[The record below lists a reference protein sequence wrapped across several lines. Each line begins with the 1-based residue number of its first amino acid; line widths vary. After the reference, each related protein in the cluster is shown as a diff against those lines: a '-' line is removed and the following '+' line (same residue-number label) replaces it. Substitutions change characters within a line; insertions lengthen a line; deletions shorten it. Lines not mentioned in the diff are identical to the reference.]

1 MFTKLL
7 IANRGEIACRVMR
20 TAHRLGIRTAAVCS
34 DADRDAL
41 HVATAGE
48 AWRLGPA
55 EAAQSYLNVERV
67 IAAAKAAGADAVHPG
82 YGFLSEN
89 PAFAEACEAA
99 GIVFVGPPA
108 GAIRAMGLKDAAK
121 RAMEAA
127 GVPVVPGYHGEDQDP
142 AALLAQAR
150 GIGFPVL
157 VKAVAGGGGKGL
169 RRADTEAGFAEALEG
184 ARREARSSFGDDRV
198 LVERCIER
206 PRHVEVQVFA
216 DVHGNAVHLFERDC
230 SLQRRHQKVVEEA
243 PAPGMTEAMRAAMGA
258 AAVAA
263 AKAIG
268 YCGAGTVE
276 FIADASE
283 GLREDRF
290 WFMEMNTR
298 LQVEHPVTERVT
310 GTDLVEWQLRVAAGE
325 PLPAGQAELSIAG
338 HAVEARVYAEDPERG
353 FLPATGTIAH
363 LAFPPQSGDLH
374 IGHGPETH
382 GRIGF
387 VPPQSGDLRIDHGL
401 RVGDAV
407 TAHYDPM
414 LAKIIAHGPD
424 RAAALARLAG
434 ALRAF
439 EIAGVT
445 TNLPFLSRLVAHPG
459 FRAGDVDTGLI
470 ARGLDTLTA
479 RGPVPEPVLA
489 AAAMVAAGV
498 LDAPAG
504 GIRAAR
510 GFDAPSGGM
519 RPPDAFIGSAG
530 AAHARDALDTPA
542 AAIHA
547 AGALDTPGGTAG
559 AFDAPAGGIRA
570 ADALDGSAG
579 AVHAVGALD
588 WPAADPWTAFKGW
601 RLWGE
606 AQQHVRFGI
615 DGEVVEGTVT
625 FLEGGGIRAELAGR
639 IGSTETAREFL
650 EGGGIRAEL
659 AGAPLAGVSLV
670 ARVVRRDGAC
680 MVLDLSERIATVR
693 IVGAG
698 GSYGAGRRVA
708 FGGGAVVDGD
718 RVASGGSG
726 TAGGRSIAAGG
737 GAVATGTGTVAAGSI
752 AAGGGNGVG
761 GGGLYV
767 LHDGRAWSVTLPGRA
782 VEDGNAD
789 ATLTRVTAPLPGKVV
804 KTAVRGGEKV
814 ERGATLVV
822 LEAMKMELSVEAPR
836 AGVVEAVTVSEGD
849 QVAEGAVL
857 VTFTDAETGDPPVSS
872 DP

>member
-20 TAHRLGIRTAAVCS
+20 TAHRLGIRTVAVWS

-55 EAAQSYLNVERV
+55 DAAQSYLDVERV
-67 IAAAKAAGADAVHPG
+67 IAVAKAAGADAVHPG
-82 YGFLSEN
+82 YGFLAEN
-89 PAFAEACEAA
+89 PAFVEACDAA
-99 GIVFVGPPA
+99 GLVFVGPPA
-108 GAIRAMGLKDAAK
+108 GAVRAMGLKDAAK

-142 AALLAQAR
+142 ATLLVRAR
-150 GIGFPVL
+150 EIGFPVL

-169 RRADTEAGFAEALEG
+169 RRADAEAGFAEALEG

-198 LVERCIER
+198 LIERCVAR

-216 DVHGNAVHLFERDC
+216 DAHGNAVHLFERDC

-268 YCGAGTVE
+268 YRGAGTVE
-276 FIADASE
+276 FIADASQ

-298 LQVEHPVTERVT
+298 LQVEHPVTEMVT

-338 HAVEARVYAEDPERG
+338 HAVEARVCAEDPGRG
-353 FLPATGTIAH
+353 FLPATGAIAH
-363 LAFPPQSGDLH
+363 LAFPPTSRGPRID
-374 IGHGPETH
+374 HGPEPH
-382 GRIGF
+382 GRLGLGPSASGGLRLAGEQEPDAHLGLG
-387 VPPQSGDLRIDHGL
+387 PPASGGLRIDHGL
-401 RVGDAV
+401 REGDVV
-407 TAHYDPM
+407 TAHYDSM
-414 LAKIIAHGPD
+414 LAKVIAHGPD
-424 RAAALARLAG
+424 RATALDRLAG
-434 ALRAF
+434 ALRSF

-445 TNLPFLSRLVAHPG
+445 TNVPFLSRLVAHPE

-470 ARGLDTLTA
+470 ERAFDTLTA

-489 AAAMVAAGV
+489 AAAMHAAGV
-498 LDAPAG
+498 LDV
-504 GIRAAR
+504 
-510 GFDAPSGGM
+510 SVGGM
-519 RPPDAFIGSAG
+519 R
-530 AAHARDALDTPA
+530 AANTSDWS
-542 AAIHA
+542 A
-547 AGALDTPGGTAG
+547 AGNALG
-559 AFDAPAGGIRA
+559 
-570 ADALDGSAG
+570 
-579 AVHAVGALD
+579 

-606 AQQHVRFGI
+606 ASQPVRFGI
-615 DGEVVEGTVT
+615 DGEIVEGTVT
-625 FLEGGGIRAELAGR
+625 FLEGGGIRAE
-639 IGSTETAREFL
+639 F
-650 EGGGIRAEL
+650 
-659 AGAPLAGVSLV
+659 AGAPLAGSSLA
-670 ARVVRRDGAC
+670 ARVVRRDGARV
-680 MVLDLSERIATVR
+680 VLDLSERIATVR
-693 IVGAG
+693 IV
-698 GSYGAGRRVA
+698 
-708 FGGGAVVDGD
+708 
-718 RVASGGSG
+718 
-726 TAGGRSIAAGG
+726 AGG
-737 GAVATGTGTVAAGSI
+737 GGSVVTGAGTVAAGSGTI
-752 AAGGGNGVG
+752 AATGGNAA

-782 VEDGNAD
+782 VEDGDAD

-804 KTAVRGGEKV
+804 KTAVQGGDRV

-836 AGVVEAVTVSEGD
+836 TGVIEEVTVSEGE

-857 VTFTDAETGDPPVSS
+857 VTFAS
-872 DP
+872 

>member
-55 EAAQSYLNVERV
+55 DAARSYLDVERV

-99 GIVFVGPPA
+99 GLVFVGPPA
-108 GAIRAMGLKDAAK
+108 GAIRAMGLKGAAK

-127 GVPVVPGYHGEDQDP
+127 GVPVVPGYHGADQDP

-198 LVERCIER
+198 LVERCIAR

-216 DVHGNAVHLFERDC
+216 DAHGNAVHLFERDC

-268 YCGAGTVE
+268 YRGAGTVE

-298 LQVEHPVTERVT
+298 LQVEHPVTEMVT

-325 PLPAGQAELSIAG
+325 PLPAGQVGLSITG

-353 FLPATGTIAH
+353 FLPATGAVVH
-363 LAFPPQSGDLH
+363 LALPP
-374 IGHGPETH
+374 E
-382 GRIGF
+382 
-387 VPPQSGDLRIDHGL
+387 SGDLRIDHGL
-401 RVGDAV
+401 CEGDAV

-489 AAAMVAAGV
+489 AAAMYAAGV

-504 GIRAAR
+504 GIRAA
-510 GFDAPSGGM
+510 
-519 RPPDAFIGSAG
+519 
-530 AAHARDALDTPA
+530 DT
-542 AAIHA
+542 I
-547 AGALDTPGGTAG
+547 
-559 AFDAPAGGIRA
+559 
-570 ADALDGSAG
+570 DGSAG
-579 AVHAVGALD
+579 AVHEGGALD
-588 WPAADPWTAFKGW
+588 WPAADPWTVLKGW
-601 RLWGE
+601 RPWGE
-606 AQQHVRFGI
+606 AQQHLRFGI

-625 FLEGGGIRAELAGR
+625 FLEGDGIRAELAGR
-639 IGSTETAREFL
+639 IGSTGTARGFL
-650 EGGGIRAEL
+650 EDGGIHADL
-659 AGAPLAGVSLV
+659 AGAPLAGVPLA

-698 GSYGAGRRVA
+698 G
-708 FGGGAVVDGD
+708 
-718 RVASGGSG
+718 
-726 TAGGRSIAAGG
+726 
-737 GAVATGTGTVAAGSI
+737 GAVATGAGTLAAGSI
-752 AAGGGNGVG
+752 AAGGGSGAAT
-761 GGGLYV
+761 GGLYV
-767 LHDGRAWSVTLPGRA
+767 LHDGQAWSVTLPGRA
-782 VEDGNAD
+782 VEDGDAD
-789 ATLTRVTAPLPGKVV
+789 ATLSRVTAPLPGKVV
-804 KTAVRGGEKV
+804 KTAVQSGERV

-822 LEAMKMELSVEAPR
+822 LEAMKMELGVEAPR
-836 AGVVEAVTVSEGD
+836 AGVVAEVAVSEGG

-857 VTFTDAETGDPPVSS
+857 VTFADAGADTETGDPPE
-872 DP
+872 

>member
-20 TAHRLGIRTAAVCS
+20 TAHRLGIRTVALWS

-55 EAAQSYLNVERV
+55 DAARSYLDVERV

-82 YGFLSEN
+82 YGFLAEN
-89 PAFAEACEAA
+89 PAFVEACDAA
-99 GIVFVGPPA
+99 GLVFVGPPA
-108 GAIRAMGLKDAAK
+108 GAVRAMGLKDAAK

-142 AALLAQAR
+142 ATLLVRAR
-150 GIGFPVL
+150 EIGFPVL

-169 RRADTEAGFAEALEG
+169 RRADAEAGFAEALEG

-198 LVERCIER
+198 LIERCVAR

-216 DVHGNAVHLFERDC
+216 DAHGNAVHLFERDC

-263 AKAIG
+263 AQAIG
-268 YCGAGTVE
+268 YRGAGTVE
-276 FIADASE
+276 FIADASQ

-298 LQVEHPVTERVT
+298 LQVEHPVTEMVT

-338 HAVEARVYAEDPERG
+338 HAVEARVCAEDPGRG
-353 FLPATGTIAH
+353 FLPATGAIAH
-363 LAFPPQSGDLH
+363 LAFPPTSRGPRID
-374 IGHGPETH
+374 HGPEPH
-382 GRIGF
+382 GRLGLGPSASGGLRLAGEQEPDAHLGLG
-387 VPPQSGDLRIDHGL
+387 PPASGGLRIDHGL
-401 RVGDAV
+401 REGDVV
-407 TAHYDPM
+407 TAHYDSM
-414 LAKIIAHGPD
+414 LAKVIAHGPD
-424 RAAALARLAG
+424 RATALDRLAG
-434 ALRAF
+434 ALRSF

-445 TNLPFLSRLVAHPG
+445 TNVPFLSRLVAHPE

-470 ARGLDTLTA
+470 ERAFDTLTA

-489 AAAMVAAGV
+489 AAAMHAAGV
-498 LDAPAG
+498 LDV
-504 GIRAAR
+504 
-510 GFDAPSGGM
+510 SVGGM
-519 RPPDAFIGSAG
+519 R
-530 AAHARDALDTPA
+530 AANTSDWS
-542 AAIHA
+542 A
-547 AGALDTPGGTAG
+547 AGNALG
-559 AFDAPAGGIRA
+559 
-570 ADALDGSAG
+570 
-579 AVHAVGALD
+579 

-606 AQQHVRFGI
+606 ASQPVRFGI
-615 DGEVVEGTVT
+615 DGEIVEGTVT
-625 FLEGGGIRAELAGR
+625 FLEGGGIRAE
-639 IGSTETAREFL
+639 F
-650 EGGGIRAEL
+650 
-659 AGAPLAGVSLV
+659 AGAPLAGSSLA
-670 ARVVRRDGAC
+670 ARVVRRDGARV
-680 MVLDLSERIATVR
+680 VLDLSERIATVR
-693 IVGAG
+693 IV
-698 GSYGAGRRVA
+698 
-708 FGGGAVVDGD
+708 
-718 RVASGGSG
+718 
-726 TAGGRSIAAGG
+726 AGG
-737 GAVATGTGTVAAGSI
+737 GGSVVTGAGTVAAGSGTI
-752 AAGGGNGVG
+752 AATGGNAA

-782 VEDGNAD
+782 VEDGDAD

-804 KTAVRGGEKV
+804 KTAVQGGDRV

-836 AGVVEAVTVSEGD
+836 TGVIEEVTVSEGE

-857 VTFTDAETGDPPVSS
+857 VTFAS
-872 DP
+872 

>member
-7 IANRGEIACRVMR
+7 IANRGEIACRVIR

-41 HVATAGE
+41 HVAMAGE

-55 EAAQSYLNVERV
+55 DAARSYLDVERV

-89 PAFAEACEAA
+89 PAFAEACEEA
-99 GIVFVGPPA
+99 GLVFVGPPA

-127 GVPVVPGYHGEDQDP
+127 GVPVVPGYHGADQDP

-198 LVERCIER
+198 LVERCIEC

-216 DVHGNAVHLFERDC
+216 DAHGNAVHLFERDC

-268 YCGAGTVE
+268 YRGAGTVE

-298 LQVEHPVTERVT
+298 LQVEHPVTEMVT

-325 PLPAGQAELSIAG
+325 PLPAGQAGLSITG
-338 HAVEARVYAEDPERG
+338 HAVEARIYAEDPERG
-353 FLPATGTIAH
+353 FLPATGAIMH
-363 LAFPPQSGDLH
+363 LALPPES
-374 IGHGPETH
+374 
-382 GRIGF
+382 R
-387 VPPQSGDLRIDHGL
+387 DLRIDHGL
-401 RVGDAV
+401 CEGDAV

-470 ARGLDTLTA
+470 ERTLDTLTA

-489 AAAMVAAGV
+489 AAAMYAAGV
-498 LDAPAG
+498 LDASA
-504 GIRAAR
+504 
-510 GFDAPSGGM
+510 GGM
-519 RPPDAFIGSAG
+519 R
-530 AAHARDALDTPA
+530 
-542 AAIHA
+542 A
-547 AGALDTPGGTAG
+547 AGG
-559 AFDAPAGGIRA
+559 F
-570 ADALDGSAG
+570 DGSAG
-579 AVHAVGALD
+579 AVHEGGALD
-588 WPAADPWTAFKGW
+588 WPAADPWTVLKGW
-601 RLWGE
+601 RPWGE
-606 AQQHVRFGI
+606 AQQHLRFGI

-625 FLEGGGIRAELAGR
+625 FLEGGGIRAEFTGHL
-639 IGSTETAREFL
+639 GSTVTGTNRGFL
-650 EGGGIRAEL
+650 EGGGVRAGL
-659 AGAPLAGVSLV
+659 AGAPLAGASLV
-670 ARVVRRDGAC
+670 ARVVRRDGAR
-680 MVLDLSERIATVR
+680 MMLDLSERIATIR
-693 IVGAG
+693 IVAG
-698 GSYGAGRRVA
+698 G
-708 FGGGAVVDGD
+708 GGG
-718 RVASGGSG
+718 RNVASGGGSIAAGSG
-726 TAGGRSIAAGG
+726 ATAAGDGATAAGDGSIAAGGKSTAAGG
-737 GAVATGTGTVAAGSI
+737 GAVATGAGTLAAGSN
-752 AAGGGNGVG
+752 AAGGGSGAAT
-761 GGGLYV
+761 GGLYV

-782 VEDGNAD
+782 VEDGDAD
-789 ATLTRVTAPLPGKVV
+789 ATLTRVIAPLPGKVV
-804 KTAVRGGEKV
+804 KTAVQSGDRV

-822 LEAMKMELSVEAPR
+822 LEAMKMELGVEAPR
-836 AGVVEAVTVSEGD
+836 AGVVAEVAVSEGEP
-849 QVAEGAVL
+849 VAEGAVL
-857 VTFTDAETGDPPVSS
+857 VTFADTETGDPPVSS

>member
-55 EAAQSYLNVERV
+55 DAARSYLNIERV
-67 IAAAKAAGADAVHPG
+67 LAAAKAAGADAVHPG
-82 YGFLSEN
+82 YGFLAET

-108 GAIRAMGLKDAAK
+108 GATRAMGLKDAAK

-127 GVPVVPGYHGEDQDP
+127 GVPVVPGYHGADQDP
-142 AALLAQAR
+142 AALLAHAR

-184 ARREARSSFGDDRV
+184 ARREAQSSFGDDRV
-198 LVERCIER
+198 LVERCIEC

-216 DVHGNAVHLFERDC
+216 DAHGNAVHLFERDC

-268 YCGAGTVE
+268 YRGAGTVE

-298 LQVEHPVTERVT
+298 LQVEHPVTEMVT

-325 PLPAGQAELSIAG
+325 PLPAGQAGLSITG

-353 FLPATGTIAH
+353 FLPATGAIAH
-363 LAFPPQSGDLH
+363 LALPP
-374 IGHGPETH
+374 E
-382 GRIGF
+382 
-387 VPPQSGDLRIDHGL
+387 SGDLRIDHGL
-401 RVGDAV
+401 REGDAV

-424 RAAALARLAG
+424 RTAALARLAG

-445 TNLPFLSRLVAHPG
+445 TNLPLLSRLVAHPG

-470 ARGLDTLTA
+470 ARGLGTLTA

-489 AAAMVAAGV
+489 AAAMYAAGV
-498 LDAPAG
+498 LDVSA
-504 GIRAAR
+504 
-510 GFDAPSGGM
+510 GGM
-519 RPPDAFIGSAG
+519 RTADAFIGSAG
-530 AAHARDALDTPA
+530 AVHTGGTFDTPA
-542 AAIHA
+542 AAMVA
-547 AGALDTPGGTAG
+547 AGVLDVS
-559 AFDAPAGGIRA
+559 AGGIRA
-570 ADALDGSAG
+570 ADAFDGSAG
-579 AVHAVGALD
+579 AVHEGGALD
-588 WPAADPWTAFKGW
+588 WPAADPWTVLKGW
-601 RLWGE
+601 RPWGE

-625 FLEGGGIRAELAGR
+625 FLEGDGIRAELAGR
-639 IGSTETAREFL
+639 IGSTGTARGFL
-650 EGGGIRAEL
+650 EDGGIHADL
-659 AGAPLAGVSLV
+659 AGAPLAGVSLT
-670 ARVVRRDGAC
+670 ARVVRRDGAR

-698 GSYGAGRRVA
+698 G
-708 FGGGAVVDGD
+708 
-718 RVASGGSG
+718 
-726 TAGGRSIAAGG
+726 
-737 GAVATGTGTVAAGSI
+737 GAVATGAGTLAAGSI
-752 AAGGGNGVG
+752 AAGGGSGAAT
-761 GGGLYV
+761 GGLYV

-782 VEDGNAD
+782 VEDGDAD
-789 ATLTRVTAPLPGKVV
+789 AMLSRVIAPLPGKVV
-804 KTAVRGGEKV
+804 KTTVQGGERV

-836 AGVVEAVTVSEGD
+836 AGVVEAVTVSEGEP
-849 QVAEGAVL
+849 VAEGAVL
-857 VTFTDAETGDPPVSS
+857 VTFADAETGDPPVSS